1 MLKRNLNKLLPTSLK
16 IQVIFT
22 GQKLSTQ
29 FNVKDR
35 TKCKHKQDIIY
46 FGKCPEQNYT
56 DNYLGE
62 SARRI
67 SARIIDHG
75 GRDQKSHLFTHAV
88 VKEHRSDSYNDFKII
103 GSGFRNITFKRNV
116 AENMLM
122 KELRPTLNVP
132 EKSIELKLVN

>member
-29 FNVKDR
+29 FNVRDR
-35 TKCKHKQDIIY
+35 TKFKHKQDIIY

>member
-1 MLKRNLNKLLPTSLK
+1 MLKKNLNKLLPNNLK

-29 FNVKDR
+29 FDVKDR
-35 TKCKHKQDIIY
+35 TKFKSKQDIIY

-67 SARIIDHG
+67 SARIMDHG
-75 GRDQKSHLFTHAV
+75 GRDQKTYLFTHAI

-122 KELRPTLNVP
+122 KEFRPTLNVP
-132 EKSIELKLVN
+132 EMSVELKLVN